1 MRNKTKK
8 WGEASGKQKKKKRN
22 NHIKCK
28 QTKPS
33 IQMADCQI
41 ILNIK
46 FSYVI
51 FTGEIPK
58 I

>member
-1 MRNKTKK
+1 MPQENRKK
-8 WGEASGKQKKKKRN
+8 ERN

-28 QTKPS
+28 QTKPP
-33 IQMADCQI
+33 IQMTDCQI